1 MLLCFGLAALA
12 LATDLS
18 IELFTAHAWSG
29 VVASMTIALLDYSC
43 ASSSRTDG
51 CSGWTATG
59 VRPDGQR
66 QLRRHRAVP
75 ASRARRR

>member
-59 VRPDGQR
+59 VLPDGQR

>member
-18 IELFTAHAWSG
+18 IELFTAAWSG
-29 VVASMTIALLDYSC
+29 VVASMTVALLDYSC

-66 QLRRHRAVP
+66 QLRRHRA
-75 ASRARRR
+75 SRARRR